1 MESCKLEPNLGI
13 HDYYQAKTKQ
23 KLKGKQW
30 LCFGENLVI
39 SDQDAENL
47 VHSKGVI
54 ILLVLFIKILPISVF
69 TFYISTTT
77 HYKKK
82 RKYVFT

>member
-13 HDYYQAKTKQ
+13 HDYYQAKTKE

-47 VHSKGVI
+47 VHSKG
-54 ILLVLFIKILPISVF
+54 ILILPVHFIKRLRISVF
-69 TFYISTTT
+69 ISQLLRII
-77 HYKKK
+77 K
-82 RKYVFT
+82 RNVNMSLLR

>member
-47 VHSKGVI
+47 VHSKGI
-54 ILLVLFIKILPISVF
+54 ILLVLFIKRLFISVF
-69 TFYISTTT
+69 ISQLLRII
-77 HYKKK
+77 K
-82 RKYVFT
+82 RNVNMYLLR

>member
-13 HDYYQAKTKQ
+13 HDYYQAKTKE

-47 VHSKGVI
+47 VHSKGI
-54 ILLVLFIKILPISVF
+54 TLLVLFIKRLPIYIS
-69 TFYISTTT
+69 FYISTTT

-82 RKYVFT
+82 RKYVVFT

>member
-47 VHSKGVI
+47 VHSKGI
-54 ILLVLFIKILPISVF
+54 ILLVLFIKRLPKYIS
-69 TFYISTTT
+69 FYISTTT

-82 RKYVFT
+82 RKYVFP